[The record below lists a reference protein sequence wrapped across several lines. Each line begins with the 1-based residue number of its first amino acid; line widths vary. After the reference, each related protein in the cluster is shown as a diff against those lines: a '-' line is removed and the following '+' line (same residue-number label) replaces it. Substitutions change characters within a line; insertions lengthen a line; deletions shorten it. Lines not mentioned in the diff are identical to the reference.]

1 MTETD
6 KRSDLRKLPSVNAL
20 LQSQDG
26 IDFVEEYGH
35 DLTVSAVRHVLGKIR
50 KKVGA
55 EQGTIPLPELI
66 MQDVL
71 AYLQKWTNPTLE
83 PVINATGVIL
93 HTNLGRAPLST
104 DTINAMQKIAQGYS
118 TLEYDLQE
126 GKRGSRYLHTEDLLK
141 RITGAEAGLVVNN
154 NASALLLILSALSY
168 RRRTLISRT
177 QLIEIGGGF
186 RIPEVMVQSGAVLEE
201 IGTTNRVHIEDYQ
214 RAVEEEPVKLVMRV
228 HRSNFKLMG
237 FTAEPEL
244 AEIAAVAHAAGLPV
258 VDDLGSG
265 CFLDTADYGLA
276 HEMTVMESLAA
287 GSDLVCFSGDKLLG
301 GPQAGIIV
309 GKKILV
315 DKLRKHPV
323 ARAVR
328 ADKIA
333 LSGLSATL
341 LHYLKGEAER
351 KIPIWQM
358 IAMKPSTIL
367 SRAEQ
372 WARMLRGAK
381 VVEGESAVGGG
392 SLPGEMLPTFLVA
405 IPVSQPDQF
414 LMRLRQSRPPIIARV
429 EDGRV
434 MIDPRSVLPQQE
446 GALLVGL
453 QNAISRWGN

>member
-1 MTETD
+1 
-6 KRSDLRKLPSVNAL
+6 
-20 LQSQDG
+20 
-26 IDFVEEYGH
+26 
-35 DLTVSAVRHVLGKIR
+35 
-50 KKVGA
+50 
-55 EQGTIPLPELI
+55 
-66 MQDVL
+66 
-71 AYLQKWTNPTLE
+71 
-83 PVINATGVIL
+83 

-118 TLEYDLQE
+118 TLEYDLEE
-126 GKRGSRYLHTEDLLK
+126 GERGSRYLHTENLLT
-141 RITGAEAGLVVNN
+141 RITGAEAGMVVNN

-186 RIPEVMVQSGAVLEE
+186 RIPDVMSQSGAVLEE

-214 RAVEEEPVKLVMRV
+214 RAIEEEPVKLVMRV

-237 FTAEPEL
+237 FTAEPTLE
-244 AEIAAVAHAAGLPV
+244 EITTVAHAAGLPV

-309 GKKILV
+309 GKKVLV

-328 ADKIA
+328 ADKLA
-333 LSGLSATL
+333 LSGLAATL

-358 IAMKPSTIL
+358 ISMNPSIIK
-367 SRAEQ
+367 SRADQ

-392 SLPGEMLPTFLVA
+392 SLPGEMLPTFLVS

-414 LMRLRQSRPPIIARV
+414 LKRLRQSRPPIIARV
-429 EDGRV
+429 ENDKV

-446 GALLVGL
+446 GALLVEL
-453 QNAISRWGN
+453 QNALSRWGN

>member
-1 MTETD
+1 MTDSE
-6 KRSDLRKLPSVNAL
+6 KRDDLRKLPSVNAL
-20 LQSQDG
+20 LQTADG
-26 IDFVEEYGH
+26 KELIEEYGH
-35 DLTVSAVRHVLGKIR
+35 ALVVEAIRQVLGNIR

-55 EQGTIPLPELI
+55 EQGTIPLPDLI
-66 MQDVL
+66 LQAVMG
-71 AYLQKWTNPTLE
+71 YLQSWTSPTLE

-118 TLEYDLQE
+118 TLEYDLEE

-141 RITGAEAGLVVNN
+141 HITGAEAGLVVNN

-168 RRRTLISRT
+168 RRRTLIARS
-177 QLIEIGGGF
+177 QLVEIGGGF
-186 RIPEVMVQSGAVLEE
+186 RIPDVMTQSGAVLEE
-201 IGTTNRVHIEDYQ
+201 IGATNRVHIEDYQ
-214 RAVEEEPVKLVMRV
+214 RAIEELPIKMVMRV
-228 HRSNFKLMG
+228 HRSNFKMMG
-237 FTAEPEL
+237 FIAEPSL
-244 AEIAAVAHAAGLPV
+244 DEIIAVSHAAGLPV

-265 CFLDTADYGLA
+265 SFLDTAEYGLA
-276 HEMTVMESLAA
+276 HEMTVMESLSA

-309 GKKILV
+309 GRKVLV

-328 ADKIA
+328 ADKLA

-341 LHYLKGEAER
+341 LHYLKGEAEM

-358 IAMKPSTIL
+358 ISMKLSIIE
-367 SRAEQ
+367 SRANQ
-372 WARMLRGAK
+372 WARMLRGAR

-392 SLPGEMLPTFLVA
+392 SLPGEMLPTYLVA
-405 IPVSQPDQF
+405 LPVSQPDLF
-414 LMRLRQSRPPIIARV
+414 LKRLRQSRPPVVARV
-429 EDGRV
+429 EDGQV

-446 GALLVGL
+446 GALLVEL